1 MIDLTHLR
9 QTLEGRTETPDD
21 LPLHLKAFTWWMRG
35 QAGWEKGILDVV
47 SAAVGAARLPD
58 HAAAAGF
65 AWLSLSQPPA
75 EVELISNCIAWL
87 AERRYF
93 LSSRPLTLE
102 RDGVAVLGLS
112 LAIRALPD
120 AESLRQWLEDF
131 ITKALNTLPSDT
143 WEGSLISAARIVLD
157 PAQESVLLP
166 KLKGEVAAALCE
178 RRLIGSYV
186 GRGEAASEAIT
197 RMDGVEEGPARA
209 AVLLVAFDR
218 LLKDNIPARLANIE
232 IRDVCRIVQGL
243 PRTMKRWV
251 WDETKKTP
259 RSVPGRWDIENEYHL
274 QSLLWAIFAPIFD
287 DLDDE
292 EYLKSIGQLKPRCDL
307 AIPSLNL
314 IIEAKFIRPGTS
326 FAKIIGEIAED
337 VTIYL
342 RSDTPWRHL
351 IAVVWDDGART
362 EEHHEFLNGLRNID
376 GIVDA
381 VVIPRPA
388 KMRRE
393 IVDAKRS
400 GRKCTN

>member
-1 MIDLTHLR
+1 MIDLAHLR
-9 QTLEGRTETPDD
+9 QTVEGRTETPHD

-35 QAGWEKGILDVV
+35 QTGWEQGILDAA
-47 SAAVGAARLPD
+47 SAAIGAARLPD

-65 AWLSLSQPPA
+65 AWRSRGMRPPEA
-75 EVELISNCIAWL
+75 DPIRDCLAWL

-93 LSSRPLTLE
+93 LPSRPLTLE

-112 LAIRALPD
+112 LAVWALAD
-120 AESLRQWLEDF
+120 AAGTQSWLEGF
-131 ITKALNTLPSDT
+131 ITKALESLPADT
-143 WEGSLISAARIVLD
+143 WDGSLMSAALIVLN
-157 PAQESVLLP
+157 PAREAVLRSG
-166 KLKGEVAAALCE
+166 LKGEIAVALCE

-186 GRGEAASEAIT
+186 GKGEAAVQTIT
-197 RMDGVEEGPARA
+197 RMEGLDEGPVRA
-209 AVLLVAFDR
+209 AVLLVALDR
-218 LLKDNIPARLANIE
+218 LLKDNIPARLANVEVKDI
-232 IRDVCRIVQGL
+232 CRIVQGL
-243 PRTMKRWV
+243 PRAMKRWA
-251 WDETKKTP
+251 WDEKGKTP
-259 RSVPGRWDIENEYHL
+259 LSAPGRWNIENEYHL

-292 EYLKSIGQLKPRCDL
+292 EYLKSIGPLKPRCDL
-307 AIPSLNL
+307 AIPSLSL

-326 FAKIIGEIAED
+326 FAKVIGEIAED

-362 EEHHEFLNGLRNID
+362 EDHHEFLTGLRGIG

-381 VVIPRPA
+381 VVIPRPS

-393 IVDAKRS
+393 TVADTRKRQ
-400 GRKCTN
+400 RK

>member
-1 MIDLTHLR
+1 MIDLIQLR
-9 QTLEGRTETPDD
+9 ETLESRTETPAD

-35 QAGWEKGILDVV
+35 QTGWEKSILDAA

-65 AWLSLSQPPA
+65 AWLSSGQPPA
-75 EVELISNCIAWL
+75 EAEPIRDCLAWL

-93 LSSRPLTLE
+93 RPGRPFALE

-112 LAIRALPD
+112 LAIRVLPD
-120 AESLRQWLEDF
+120 AESLHQWLDGF
-131 ITKALNTLPSDT
+131 ITEALKTLPADT
-143 WEGSLISAARIVLD
+143 WEGSLISAARIVLH
-157 PAQESVLLP
+157 PAEEAALLP
-166 KLKGEVAAALCE
+166 TLKGEIAAALYE
-178 RRLIGSYV
+178 RRLISGYV
-186 GRGEAASEAIT
+186 GRGEAAGVALS
-197 RMDGVEEGPARA
+197 RMDGLDEGPAKA
-209 AVLLVAFDR
+209 AVLLAALGR
-218 LLKDNIPARLANIE
+218 LLKDSIPARLADIE
-232 IRDVCRIVQGL
+232 IRDVCKIVQGL
-243 PRTMKRWV
+243 PRAMKRWV

-259 RSVPGRWDIENEYHL
+259 LSALGRWDIENEYHL

-292 EYLKSIGQLKPRCDL
+292 EYLKSLGQLQPRADL
-307 AIPSLNL
+307 AIPSLCL

-337 VTIYL
+337 VSIYL

-362 EEHHEFLNGLRNID
+362 EEHHEFLTGLRKMD
-376 GIVDA
+376 GIADA

-388 KMRRE
+388 RMRRE
-393 IVDAKRS
+393 NVVAKPQRL
-400 GRKCTN
+400 RK